1 MFLILSC
8 AALRFLSVS
17 SPASAGRRAN
27 TRTPSPPRALTRERH
42 EICVR
47 SPQPQPISDNS
58 LLSVAGRQKC
68 APFPSLLAAPL
79 FGCPS
84 FCSSSPP
91 ISRKERDCAHATMLG
106 GSAEEEEE
114 AVNRSPIA
122 FSSAAAAAAAA
133 AEQNAGQGRADAI
146 SI

>member
-1 MFLILSC
+1 MFIILSG

-106 GSAEEEEE
+106 GSAEEEE

-122 FSSAAAAAAAA
+122 FSSAVAAAA